1 MEWRLEN
8 AVTQRE
14 ARGGSDARSARASA
28 QAAASTSDIADAT
41 RDSVI
46 SAFILGSAEVGV
58 AQVALKGRIQP

>member
-28 QAAASTSDIADAT
+28 QVAASVSDIADAA

-46 SAFILGSAEVGV
+46 SAFVLGSAEVGV

>member
-28 QAAASTSDIADAT
+28 QVAASVSDIADAG

-46 SAFILGSAEVGV
+46 SAFVLGSVEVGV